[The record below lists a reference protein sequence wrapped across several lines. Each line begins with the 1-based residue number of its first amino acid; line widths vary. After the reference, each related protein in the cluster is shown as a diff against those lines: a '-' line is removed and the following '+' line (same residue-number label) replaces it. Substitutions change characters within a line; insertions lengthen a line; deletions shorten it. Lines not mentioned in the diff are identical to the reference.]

1 MALLRVEP
9 HSVPVFFPLD
19 EDGHAIV
26 TSTTLSLR
34 FQYREVTIFVEKEVF
49 DDHTDLVSHA
59 ILHTRVEN
67 DLGAFWLLKPGKY
80 RVYGVSDSMLE
91 CSTELLT
98 PRESSTVSVERPM
111 LSKVKIEPSLQ
122 TIYELS
128 DDSDGDVEVLKS
140 ESPVQPSLTPEAV
153 RKETTP
159 HVSPS
164 RHLDQAKVVA
174 SPALSIVH
182 SLMRLGA
189 CKRSKSVFSRINFDA
204 IRLQQVDYLPLVT
217 MVTLSSNFHL

>member
-1 MALLRVEP
+1 MSMFIVLVLFRVMWNTMALLRVEP

-140 ESPVQPSLTPEAV
+140 ESPVQPSLTP
-153 RKETTP
+153 
-159 HVSPS
+159 
-164 RHLDQAKVVA
+164 
-174 SPALSIVH
+174 
-182 SLMRLGA
+182 
-189 CKRSKSVFSRINFDA
+189 
-204 IRLQQVDYLPLVT
+204 
-217 MVTLSSNFHL
+217 